1 MVMIEYGKNS
11 IGKGARIFE
20 PASLGFPSQD
30 RIGQSD
36 FPGAVIGENAII
48 RSGAVIYCDV
58 VIGENFRTGH
68 NIIIRE
74 KTRIGDNT
82 VVGNGV
88 AIEGNCSIGN
98 NVTIQS
104 MAGIGAHTRIGDNVF
119 IGPKATLL
127 NDRYPPDRKSVL
139 KGPIIEE
146 KAVIGAIAII
156 LPGITIGAGAAVA
169 AGAVVTKDVPPGVL
183 AIGSP
188 ARIRELPKEMKR

>member
-1 MVMIEYGKNS
+1 MIEYGKNS
-11 IGKGARIFE
+11 IGEGAKIFE
-20 PASLGFPSQD
+20 PASLGFPSLD
-30 RIGQSD
+30 RID
-36 FPGAVIGENAII
+36 EHDYPGTVIGKNAII

-58 VIGENFRTGH
+58 VIGDNFRTGH

-74 KTRIGDNT
+74 KTRIGDNA

-104 MAGIGAHTRIGDNVF
+104 MAGIGAHTRIGDDAF

-127 NDRYPPDRKSVL
+127 NDRYPPDRKSEL
-139 KGPIIEE
+139 RGPKIEE
-146 KAVIGAIAII
+146 KAVIGALAII

-169 AGAVVTKDVPPGVL
+169 AGSVVTKDVPPGVL

>member
-1 MVMIEYGKNS
+1 MIEYGKNS
-11 IGKGARIFE
+11 IGEGTKIFE
-20 PASLGFPSQD
+20 PVSLGFPSLD
-30 RIGQSD
+30 RID
-36 FPGAVIGENAII
+36 ENDYPGTVIGKNAII

-58 VIGENFRTGH
+58 VIGDNFRTGH

-74 KTRIGDNT
+74 KTRIGDNA

-104 MAGIGAHTRIGDNVF
+104 MAGIGAYTRIGNDVF

-127 NDRYPPDRKSVL
+127 NDRYPPDRKSDL
-139 KGPIIEE
+139 RGPMIQD

-156 LPGITIGAGAAVA
+156 LPRITIGAGAMVA
-169 AGAVVTKDVPPGVL
+169 AGSVVTKDVPPGVM

-188 ARIRELPKEMKR
+188 ARIRDLPEKMRN

>member
-1 MVMIEYGKNS
+1 MIEYGKNF
-11 IGKGARIFE
+11 IGEGAKIFE
-20 PASLGFPSQD
+20 PVSLGFPSLE
-30 RIGQSD
+30 RIDEYDYTGT
-36 FPGAVIGENAII
+36 VIGRNAII

-58 VIGENFRTGH
+58 VIGDNFRSGH

-88 AIEGNCSIGN
+88 AIEGNCTIGD
-98 NVTIQS
+98 NVTFQS
-104 MAGIGAHTRIGDNVF
+104 MAGIGEFSMIGDGAF

-127 NDRYPPDRKSVL
+127 NDRYPPDRISKL
-139 KGPIIEE
+139 RGPVIEE
-146 KAVIGAIAII
+146 NAVIGALAIV
-156 LPGITIGAGAAVA
+156 LPGITIGRGSAVA
-169 AGAVVTKDVPPGVL
+169 AGSVVTRDVPSGVL